1 VTLTTPQIP
10 NSDPDAWLRRF
21 RPAPEAAVQLIC
33 FPHAGGA
40 ASFFLPVAAA
50 LAPQIDV
57 IAVQYPGRQ
66 DRRHE
71 PFIQDIGSLAD
82 HIHAALLPSTD
93 RPLAFFG
100 HSMGAVTAFEVAMRL
115 ERDHGTGPVRLFVS
129 GRRAPSVRRN
139 ESVHQQTDEGI
150 IAELRTLSGTNAQLL
165 EDDEIVQM
173 ILPAIR
179 ADYRAIETY
188 RGKEGDSVRCPLS
201 VLLGDDD
208 PHVSPDEARQW
219 DKHTTGVLD
228 YHEFSG
234 GHFYLT
240 EHQAKVNGLIS
251 EQLLGRPVPQV

>member
-1 VTLTTPQIP
+1 VTLPTTQTPDG
-10 NSDPDAWLRRF
+10 DPDAWLRRF
-21 RPAPEAAVQLIC
+21 RPAPEAAVQLVC

-50 LAPQIDV
+50 LAPRIDV
-57 IAVQYPGRQ
+57 MAVQYPGRQ

-71 PFIQDIGSLAD
+71 PFVQDIGTLAD
-82 HIHAALLPSTD
+82 HIHAALLPYTD

-129 GRRAPSVRRN
+129 GRRAPSVRRD
-139 ESVHQQTDEGI
+139 EAVHLRTDEGI

-179 ADYRAIETY
+179 ADYRAIEMY
-188 RGKEGDSVRCPLS
+188 RGKDGDSVRCPVT
-201 VLLGDDD
+201 VLVGDDD
-208 PHVSPDEARQW
+208 AHVTPDEARQW
-219 DKHTTGVLD
+219 GTHTTGELD
-228 YHEFSG
+228 FHEFPG

-240 EHQAKVNGLIS
+240 QHQAKVAGLLS
-251 EQLLGRPVPQV
+251 DQLVGRSALHG